1 MAHNLR
7 PSSLD
12 QLGLVKAAQQYCEE
26 FSAKNSIQVDF
37 IAAGIDEA
45 GLDYDTR
52 IALYRLIQEGLIN
65 INKHAAATLAVIRL
79 VSSFPNIIL
88 RIEDNGQGFDVKKRQ
103 AAAVEEKRLGL
114 SSMEERVFLLQG
126 KMKIDSQPGQGTRVF
141 IEIPSHISTGEEP

>member
-7 PSSLD
+7 PSSID

-26 FSAKNSIQVDF
+26 FSAKHRIQVDF
-37 IAAGIDEA
+37 ITAGIDDA
-45 GLDYDTR
+45 FLDYDTR

-88 RIEDNGQGFDVKKRQ
+88 RIEDNGQGFDVIKRQ
-103 AAAVEEKRLGL
+103 SEAVEEKRLGL
-114 SSMEERVFLLQG
+114 SSMEERVSLLQG

-141 IEIPSHISTGEEP
+141 IEIPSQVSNGK